1 MREPRPS
8 SRRPSPFT
16 AAVLSLIFPG
26 LGHLYLR
33 RLERALAFAAL
44 PILGLALLAGVLVNP
59 GTRQGLLAG
68 LFSPAI
74 LQPILVLDVI
84 VLVYRLVAVVDAY
97 RSALGASG
105 TAMSRVRSFLV
116 RPASAAG
123 LAAVLVVLS
132 LGHVVLA
139 RYDRIAYDTITAITS
154 GGDPSAIGVAAPTG
168 SGALS
173 GSNSPSP
180 APSTPTPPSSGTPR
194 PPAVVPWNGTDRLN
208 VLLVG
213 TDQRPGDATFN
224 TDTMIVA
231 SIDPTTG
238 QVAMFS
244 VPRDT
249 ENVPLPP
256 GWPAHSFFAGG
267 VYPNRI
273 NSIWSYARASPLLF
287 DTDAAHAYTALEG
300 ALGQLLGIDIRYYVE
315 VNFDGFIKVV
325 DTLGGAMID
334 VQVPVADYHYPIPDK
349 GGGLKLYV
357 APGIQYMTGAESLAY
372 ARSRHET
379 NDFDRAARQQRVI
392 VSLREQTDVLSFL
405 DLNKLDALSGAL
417 RSAIHTDF
425 PAAQLPSLITLME
438 RADLANL
445 RSFVFTPPR
454 FETECAASECLVHY
468 WLHPK
473 VDVIQQ
479 TVRTAFT
486 VDPALERSRKKLQ
499 SENATVWVLGGS
511 SPTGRVGAVADY
523 LDYLGVNAVVP
534 PVNGGR
540 ADRLTY
546 PGTVV
551 TFYNGAE
558 ATMPETVRSLEAALG
573 VSIATRDDPTVHADV
588 IVITGKATPSLQ
600 VPIP

>member
-1 MREPRPS
+1 M
-8 SRRPSPFT
+8 
-16 AAVLSLIFPG
+16 G
-26 LGHLYLR
+26 
-33 RLERALAFAAL
+33 
-44 PILGLALLAGVLVNP
+44 
-59 GTRQGLLAG
+59 
-68 LFSPAI
+68 
-74 LQPILVLDVI
+74 
-84 VLVYRLVAVVDAY
+84 
-97 RSALGASG
+97 
-105 TAMSRVRSFLV
+105 
-116 RPASAAG
+116 
-123 LAAVLVVLS
+123 
-132 LGHVVLA
+132 LGHVVIA

-154 GGDPSAIGVAAPTG
+154 GGDPSAIGLAAPTG
-168 SGALS
+168 SDAPF
-173 GSNSPSP
+173 GSNSPSV
-180 APSTPTPPSSGTPR
+180 APSIPTPPASG
-194 PPAVVPWNGTDRLN
+194 PPPLAVVPWNGTDRLN

-224 TDTMIVA
+224 TDTMIIA

-249 ENVPLPP
+249 ENVPLPSA
-256 GWPAHSFFAGG
+256 WPAHAFFAGG

-273 NSIWSYARASPLLF
+273 NSIWSYARANPQLF
-287 DTDAAHAYTALEG
+287 NTDPAHAYTALEG
-300 ALGQLLGIDIRYYVE
+300 ALGQLLGIDIHYYVE

-334 VQVPVADYHYPIPDK
+334 VQVPVADYHYPSPDK
-349 GGGLKLYV
+349 GGALKLYV
-357 APGIQYMTGAESLAY
+357 APGIQYMTGAQSLAY

-379 NDFDRAARQQRVI
+379 NDFDRSARQQRVI
-392 VSLREQTDVLSFL
+392 FSLREQTDVLSFL
-405 DLNKLDALSGAL
+405 DLNKLDALSAAL

-425 PAAQLPSLITLME
+425 PAAQLPSLITLLE

-445 RSFVFTPPR
+445 RSYVFTPPR
-454 FETECAASECLVHY
+454 FETECPASECRVHY

-486 VDPALERSRKKLQ
+486 VDPALERSRKKLE

-511 SPTGRVGAVADY
+511 SPTGRAGGVADY

-546 PGTVV
+546 PGTVI
-551 TFYNGAE
+551 TFFNGAE
-558 ATMPETVRSLEAALG
+558 ATMPETVRALEAALG
-573 VSIATRDDPTVHADV
+573 VSIATRADPTVHADV
-588 IVITGKATPSLQ
+588 IVITGKATPSFQ
-600 VPIP
+600 VPNS